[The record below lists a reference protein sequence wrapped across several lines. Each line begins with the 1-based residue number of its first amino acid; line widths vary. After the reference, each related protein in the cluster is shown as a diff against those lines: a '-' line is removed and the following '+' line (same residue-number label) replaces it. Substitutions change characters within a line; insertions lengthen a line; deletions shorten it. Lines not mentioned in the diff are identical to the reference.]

1 MDEVRS
7 ATVQLSA
14 GFWRDVQWWRDH
26 IGERY
31 SVPWEMPEEAEAVLS
46 GTDASGW
53 GTGQL
58 AWIDGAREE
67 IVLQFTRAE
76 QRRPINWRELLGIVR
91 VVETFGVRLEGRL
104 LLIET
109 DTMAAK
115 GGRLSPVL
123 EGGGHAGARA
133 PARRRVRASRHPAQA
148 QAQPGK

>member
-1 MDEVRS
+1 MVTMDGVRS

-26 IGERY
+26 IGERF

-67 IVLQFTRAE
+67 IVLRFNRAE
-76 QRRPINWRELLGIVR
+76 QRRPINWPSSCSG
-91 VVETFGVRLEGRL
+91 
-104 LLIET
+104 
-109 DTMAAK
+109 
-115 GGRLSPVL
+115 
-123 EGGGHAGARA
+123 
-133 PARRRVRASRHPAQA
+133 PARTAVVSPKPKTSSTGFRPRPRRCLRRRPRLHPNS
-148 QAQPGK
+148 